1 MDNYKLW
8 QSISFFLFICIFI
21 SVFTTIKIDN
31 KRIETLRGQLIEAK
45 MNCFEREINNRM
57 ERNLF
62 ENVTITAYN
71 PFSNQT
77 DNTPNETAI
86 METPVPGWTCAVS
99 RDLIHLL
106 NKKIYIEG
114 IGVFLVNDVMNK
126 RFTKRID
133 ICMGNKEKAI
143 SFGKKNS
150 NVVVLGQYTDME

>member
-1 MDNYKLW
+1 MNDYRTW
-8 QSISFFLFICIFI
+8 QCIAFILFIFLIV
-21 SVFTTIKIDN
+21 SVFSIIHIDN
-31 KRIETLRGQLIEAK
+31 KKIRALQNQIVETKIE
-45 MNCFEREINNRM
+45 CFKKYVESQNK
-57 ERNLF
+57 RNLF

-99 RDLIHLL
+99 RDMIHLL

-114 IGVFLVNDVMNK
+114 IGVFVVNDVMNK